1 MINVLGENYYIDLD
15 EIEQYLDMSDE
26 TTTEPLTGT
35 TEMRIN
41 IIKFEMVK
49 LLLETVLSENEIMD
63 DKLGIKSSSNT
74 TVFGFTNHYW
84 NGVTCLQFAKIC
96 EKIINT
102 NGYWNGVK
110 HIHSNTLNKKELV
123 EMISSIYGL
132 NVTVTSKETATMCDR
147 SIVSIYERV
156 DSMGIPTLETQIKE
170 MKEFSEK
177 LYSNDK

>member
-63 DKLGIKSSSNT
+63 DKLGMKSSSNT
-74 TVFGFTNHYW
+74 SIPFKLAFNS
-84 NGVTCLQFAKIC
+84 L
-96 EKIINT
+96 
-102 NGYWNGVK
+102 
-110 HIHSNTLNKKELV
+110 LNKKL
-123 EMISSIYGL
+123 INHY
-132 NVTVTSKETATMCDR
+132 
-147 SIVSIYERV
+147 
-156 DSMGIPTLETQIKE
+156 
-170 MKEFSEK
+170 
-177 LYSNDK
+177 